1 VREQLT
7 TPKNHQQRR
16 IDLSTPNCA
25 SNCGCGADVSAR
37 RGLKAGHPL
46 PEWVFSS
53 NAGTALD
60 ESNVRKAFN
69 RILDAAGLHRRGP
82 HQMRHTFA
90 SLLLQDSAPITYVSQ
105 QLGHRDASMTLRVYA
120 HCSRAPRACV
130 PWIAST
136 MQLSANPDATE
147 ARRASR
153 GRVALNP
160 LL

>member
-1 VREQLT
+1 
-7 TPKNHQQRR
+7 
-16 IDLSTPNCA
+16 
-25 SNCGCGADVSAR
+25 
-37 RGLKAGHPL
+37 L

-120 HCSRAPRACV
+120 HWLPSTSSVRAVDR
-130 PWIAST
+130 
-136 MQLSANPDATE
+136 LDDATFRNPGA
-147 ARRASR
+147 ARDR
-153 GRVALNP
+153 GEWR
-160 LL
+160 